1 MATETFT
8 GASASGESGDE
19 DRVITLSNT
28 ELTSSEDFRVF
39 VNGLRQIEDT
49 NYTVNHLNANTEITF
64 LNSLFDAFL
73 IVVDYLTTAVTDT
86 SYCTSA
92 QIFSFLQLGTTSGYS
107 GKTNFDSTTTPTKI
121 QVEEWIVESE
131 DEINQRTMNS
141 WKTKTIE
148 NEYHTIKPPTIR
160 YEGTKIFMQHRN
172 ITTFNSDAGD
182 KIEVWNGSIFEN
194 YLDTRNEGR
203 NKDYW
208 VNEVDGI
215 LFLRTY
221 PRIIRRTNDVRL
233 TYRFSEPTVK
243 SDIRKAC
250 IRLTA
255 ITAIQSDDN
264 SLLIPEGSQNIPLFE
279 KTKIWQRE
287 ADKIIQDNREIKN
300 AIL

>member
-8 GASASGESGDE
+8 GASASGSSGDLN
-19 DRVITLSNT
+19 RIITLSNT
-28 ELTSSEDFRVF
+28 ILTSSDDFRVF

-49 NYTVNHLNANTEITF
+49 NYTLNHLNSNTTITF
-64 LNSLFDAFL
+64 LNALFDAFL
-73 IVVDYLTTAVTDT
+73 IIVDYLTAESTDT

-92 QIFSFLQLGTTSGYS
+92 QVFSFLQLGTTSGYNGLS
-107 GKTNFDSTTTPTKI
+107 DFSTSTVPTKV

-131 DEINQRTMNS
+131 SEINQRTMNS
-141 WKTKTIE
+141 WKTQTITK
-148 NEYHTIKPPTIR
+148 EYHTIKPPNR
-160 YEGTKIFMQHRN
+160 YYEGTKIFIQNRN
-172 ITTFNSDAGD
+172 ITTFASGTD
-182 KIEVWNGSIFEN
+182 KIEVWNGSEWED
-194 YLDTRNEGR
+194 YLVSRTEGR
-203 NKDYW
+203 NNDYW

-215 LFLRTY
+215 LWLRTY
-221 PRIIRRTNDVRL
+221 PRILRRDNDVRL
-233 TYRFSEPTVK
+233 TYRFSEPIVK

-255 ITAIQSDDN
+255 ITAIQSDDK